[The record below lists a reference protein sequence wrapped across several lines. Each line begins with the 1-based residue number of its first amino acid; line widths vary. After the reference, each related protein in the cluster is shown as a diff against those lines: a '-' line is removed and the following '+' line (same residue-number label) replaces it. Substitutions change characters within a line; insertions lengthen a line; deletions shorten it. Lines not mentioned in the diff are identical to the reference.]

1 MSKLKAKDPKS
12 TEPRKPQ
19 LVLFGASGVGKTWF
33 ALSFP
38 NVYYID
44 TEGGAQRSHYM
55 ERLAGSGGRYL
66 GPDDGANDF
75 DVIIEQTK
83 ALGTERHGFKT
94 LVIDSV
100 TKPFITAISTEGERL
115 GSANAFGADK
125 KPAISYMR
133 RLITAVSRLDMNV
146 IFVAHEK
153 AEWGLDKDGNRAEI
167 GKIPDAH
174 EKLIYELDL
183 ALQVTKRGPARK
195 AVVKKSRLQGFPE
208 AEHFDLDYD
217 LFAERY
223 GKDIITKAV
232 IPLALATPEQVTEI
246 NHLLSVLHPDKQGR
260 EFLQKCLDKAN
271 AETPAE
277 LNIEQ
282 ATATITALRK
292 KLT

>member
-44 TEGGAQRSHYM
+44 TEGGAQRAHYM
-55 ERLAGSGGRYL
+55 ERLASSGGRYL
-66 GPDDGANDF
+66 GPEDGANDF
-75 DVIIEQTK
+75 ETIIEQTK
-83 ALGTERHGFKT
+83 ALGTEKHPFKT

-100 TKPFITAISTEGERL
+100 TKPFITAISSEGERL
-115 GSANAFGADK
+115 GDKNAFGADK
-125 KPAISYMR
+125 KPAVAYMR
-133 RLITAVSRLDMNV
+133 RLISAIHRLDMNV

-153 AEWGLDKDGNRAEI
+153 DEWGQGPNGDRVQL
-167 GKIPDAH
+167 GKMPDTH
-174 EKLIYELDL
+174 DKLIYELDL

-195 AVVKKSRLQGFPE
+195 ATVKKSRLVGFPE
-208 AEHFDLDYD
+208 AESFELDYAS
-217 LFAERY
+217 FAERY
-223 GKDIITKAV
+223 GKDIIEKAV
-232 IPLALATPEQVTEI
+232 VPLALATAEQVTEI
-246 NHLLSVLHPDKQGR
+246 ERLAELLKASDFI
-260 EFLQKCLDKAN
+260 EKCLDKAN
-271 AETPAE
+271 AETIAE
-277 LNIEQ
+277 LNVEQ